1 MIRATIGILAS
12 QGGFVGLL
20 DDYSGAEAAYSLRLL
35 SSTYTGDAIR
45 VRRASDNTEQ
55 DIGFVNNELDTS
67 TLTTFCSGTN
77 GFVKTWYDQSG
88 NGYDATQTTAANQ
101 PQIVSSG
108 SVINVNSKPAISF
121 DGTNDSLLNTTL
133 TASSTQSVFYVKKG
147 ANLSGNS
154 NVFGFPTTIDNT
166 QLGIYYWNSSPFS
179 YGFNSW
185 SGDSWGYDGADT
197 EFLSQTLEMAL
208 FLNGNPSTSG
218 VKLFINNTQKTLS
231 QVRGTSTSR
240 TMANG
245 FRIGEGGVI
254 QNNQN
259 YDGWQQEIVIWSAD
273 YSSTNRSGIQDN
285 INDFYSIY

>member
-154 NVFGFPTTIDNT
+154 NVFGFPTTISNT
-166 QLGIYYWNSSPFS
+166 QLGIYYWYTSPFS